1 MARVTGRVEILVNG
15 NMLLNKAGA
24 IARGLGISGEANFEL
39 EAVVGD
45 TGLHGY
51 IEKPV
56 MAECEVKIT
65 DTDNQLLSDL
75 ARIRENGTLIFRAA
89 RGGKAY
95 VMENAT
101 CLRNFELT
109 GGEGETSVRFQGP
122 YWTETVETAL

>member
-1 MARVTGRVEILVNG
+1 MRVTGRVEVLVNG
-15 NMLLNKAGA
+15 EMLLNKAGA
-24 IARGLGISGEANFEL
+24 IARGIGISGEQNFEL

-45 TGLHGY
+45 TGHHGY
-51 IEKPV
+51 VERPI

-65 DTDNQLLSDL
+65 DTDQKLLSDI

-95 VMENAT
+95 VMEGAT

-109 GGEGETSVRFQGP
+109 AGEGEVTVRFQGP
-122 YWTETVETAL
+122 YWTETVENAV